1 MWCKQNKVVQ
11 KIKFIVLSFCLL
23 IPIIIGL
30 TNTSAGAETQKSLM
44 MGETGLNFIGNPT
57 ILNSDVAW
65 NGDYLHFGLTTD
77 NKWRI
82 LEKSENQLLLY
93 SDDTFYKSPYQIFDD
108 VSNVYETSDIRSFL
122 QNAGFSSAFPDSR
135 EQALVVPTTIAAK
148 NNTEFNTDG
157 SHIVSDWTDGGVVGT
172 DTTVSYTNP
181 GVNGDKLFLLSV
193 DEITNPNYGF
203 YRNGSS
209 KNKSREASSD
219 NRYWLRSGDVDE
231 PKYPAFIDCYPK
243 QGQIANNYEYYSG
256 FEVMAAAHIDTS
268 DILFVSSAIDGKLSG
283 PYGADALADVT
294 ESSTNDF
301 KFTLTDPNLK
311 LSLSNVKRTGNK
323 YSFNYT
329 ASGTANN
336 ISAIVLDSANNIV
349 SYGRIKDISSAE
361 NKNGSAEINLP
372 ADFDSAGYTLKVF
385 PEEYHGDNATD
396 YAGET
401 ILVEESQRD
410 EKYTVTF
417 KNDNG
422 EVLRT
427 EQIPR
432 GEAAT
437 APSDPEKEGY
447 TFIGWDK
454 EFSNITEDTIV
465 TATYKIN
472 TYKVKFLDYDKK
484 VIQEETVNHGG
495 TATAPS
501 DPKREGY
508 IFTGWD
514 KSFSNVTNNLEVIAQ
529 YNIIRKQ
536 YEVIFKNAEGEVIKK
551 EMVIEGDAAT
561 PPNPPEKEGY
571 TFIGW
576 SQDLNHIT
584 SDSEIFAQYRK
595 DEMLPIPDNTDNE
608 TINTTN
614 PINPVEE
621 KVKIVDTGDNTNCLQ
636 YIFLMILS
644 VGGMLQIKRKKKT
657 IKKNKK

>member
-57 ILNSDVAW
+57 ILNSDVEW
-65 NGDYLHFGLTTD
+65 NGDFLHFGLTTN

-93 SDDTFYKSPYQIFDD
+93 SDDTFYKWPYQIFDD

-157 SHIVSDWTDGGVVGT
+157 SHVVSDWTDGGVVGT

-203 YRNGSS
+203 YRYGSS
-209 KNKSREASSD
+209 KNKSREAPSD
-219 NRYWLRSGDVDE
+219 ERYWLRSGDVDE
-231 PKYPAFIDCYPK
+231 PKYPAFIDCFPNE
-243 QGQIANNYEYYSG
+243 GQIANNYEYHIG

-268 DILFVSSAIDGKLSG
+268 DILFVSSATDGKLSG
-283 PYGADALADVT
+283 PYGADALKAVV

-301 KFTLTDPNLK
+301 KFTLTDPNLI
-311 LSLSNVKRTGNK
+311 LSLSNVIRTGNK

-329 ASGTANN
+329 ASATANN

-401 ILVEESQRD
+401 ILVEESQKD

-422 EVLRT
+422 EILKT
-427 EQIPR
+427 E
-432 GEAAT
+432 EV
-437 APSDPEKEGY
+437 PSG
-447 TFIGWDK
+447 
-454 EFSNITEDTIV
+454 N
-465 TATYKIN
+465 
-472 TYKVKFLDYDKK
+472 
-484 VIQEETVNHGG
+484 
-495 TATAPS
+495 
-501 DPKREGY
+501 
-508 IFTGWD
+508 
-514 KSFSNVTNNLEVIAQ
+514 
-529 YNIIRKQ
+529 
-536 YEVIFKNAEGEVIKK
+536 
-551 EMVIEGDAAT
+551 AAT

-576 SQDLNHIT
+576 SQDFNHIT

-595 DEMLPIPDNTDNE
+595 NEMLPIPDNTDNE
-608 TINTTN
+608 TINTTK

-644 VGGMLQIKRKKKT
+644 VGGILQIKRTKKDYKRE
-657 IKKNKK
+657 